1 MPSKWDTDI
10 LMGQKTPLPRL
21 WTPTSN
27 RAMSVVLKLIAYYDF
42 LGYLSLPINLYF
54 ILDNG
59 FKDDLN
65 MML

>member
-10 LMGQKTPLPRL
+10 SMGQKTPLPRL
-21 WTPTSN
+21 WTPARS
-27 RAMSVVLKLIAYYDF
+27 RDMSVVLKLIAYYDF
-42 LGYLSLPINLYF
+42 LGYLSLPLNLSF
-54 ILDNG
+54 FLENG